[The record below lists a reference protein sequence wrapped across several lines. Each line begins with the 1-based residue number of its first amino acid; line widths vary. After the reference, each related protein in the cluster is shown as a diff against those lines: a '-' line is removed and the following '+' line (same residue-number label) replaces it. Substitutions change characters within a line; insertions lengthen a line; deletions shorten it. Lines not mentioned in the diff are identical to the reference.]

1 VPSILDLQDLYN
13 EALVRELI
21 EKTKSRA
28 LSWSALGNTQF
39 KSVDTQES
47 ECVDPAAAN
56 ISWEF
61 TITKSQ
67 VGNVSYKYILDV
79 KKDNVSQ
86 VTLQDGPL
94 SHTNRDS
101 LTKQLYEIVEIL
113 TLGLDAKIKNAV
125 RFVQNLEG
133 PGE

>member
-1 VPSILDLQDLYN
+1 MPSMLDLMDLYN

-28 LSWSALGNTQF
+28 VTWSALGSQQFRSTETQP
-39 KSVDTQES
+39 S
-47 ECVDPAAAN
+47 ECVDPSADD
-56 ISWEF
+56 IVWEF

-67 VGNVSYKYILDV
+67 VGNVSYKYILDT

-86 VTLQDGPL
+86 VTIQDGPL

-113 TLGLDAKIKNAV
+113 TLGLDAKIKSAV

>member
-1 VPSILDLQDLYN
+1 MSSLLDLQDLYN

-28 LSWSALGNTQF
+28 ITWNSIGNSQF
-39 KSVDTQES
+39 KSTEQQTS
-47 ECVDPAAAN
+47 ECVDPATATV
-56 ISWEF
+56 SWEF

-113 TLGLDAKIKNAV
+113 TLGLDAKIKNV
-125 RFVQNLEG
+125 VKFVQNLQS

>member
-1 VPSILDLQDLYN
+1 MPSLLDLQDLYN

-28 LSWSALGNTQF
+28 LTWSALGNTQF
-39 KSVDTQES
+39 KSTEQQPS
-47 ECVDPAAAN
+47 ECVDPAAATIN
-56 ISWEF
+56 WEF

-67 VGNVSYKYILDV
+67 VGNVSYKYILDA

-94 SHTNRDS
+94 SHTNRES

-113 TLGLDAKIKNAV
+113 TLGLDTKIKNAV
-125 RFVQNLEG
+125 RFVQNLQG

>member
-1 VPSILDLQDLYN
+1 MPSLLDLQDLYN

-21 EKTKSRA
+21 EKTKSKA
-28 LSWSALGNTQF
+28 LSWTALGNTQF
-39 KSVDTQES
+39 RSTETQS
-47 ECVDPAAAN
+47 SDCVDPATADIA
-56 ISWEF
+56 WEF

-67 VGNVSYKYILDV
+67 VGNVSYKYVLDA

-94 SHTNRDS
+94 SYTNRDS

-133 PGE
+133 PTE